1 MLKTNK
7 ALELKNNKT
16 YKMKNTAYI
25 HSQQNSKASSLL
37 FVTAND
43 RHDFVY
49 GITISKVHL
58 CKK

>member
-1 MLKTNK
+1 
-7 ALELKNNKT
+7 
-16 YKMKNTAYI
+16 MKNTAYI